1 MDHGER
7 RVMERDETQED
18 ASEPSRWSTREHVS
32 SGYGRK
38 KGSRWLYYMKHL

>member
-18 ASEPSRWSTREHVS
+18 ASEPSQWVAFMERGCFKYVTRS
-32 SGYGRK
+32 YSKAGT
-38 KGSRWLYYMKHL
+38 